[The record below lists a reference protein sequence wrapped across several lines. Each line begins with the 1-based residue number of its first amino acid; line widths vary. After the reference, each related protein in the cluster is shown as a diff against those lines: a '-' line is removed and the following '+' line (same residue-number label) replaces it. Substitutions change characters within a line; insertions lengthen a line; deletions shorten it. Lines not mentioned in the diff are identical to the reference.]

1 MGEEDRKVGM
11 WQGGRDQNEAG
22 QDTKMV
28 QRMKQS
34 SGGGG
39 DKDQAGREIERGT
52 DQDEAGRDID

>member
-34 SGGGG
+34 GGGG
-39 DKDQAGREIERGT
+39 QRSGRE
-52 DQDEAGRDID
+52 RDGKRYRSG

>member
-1 MGEEDRKVGM
+1 MGEEDRKVGI

-28 QRMKQS
+28 QRIKQS
-34 SGGGG
+34 SG
-39 DKDQAGREIERGT
+39 DKDQAGREIGRDV